1 MLWPM
6 SAALVMLV
14 FALIALRRT
23 HPVPSE
29 LYTNTESEALFEPA
43 EAPVF
48 GDPPFTKS
56 NFEPALADI
65 DTDSRDWTI

>member
-1 MLWPM
+1 M

-29 LYTNTESEALFEPA
+29 LYSNIESEALFTPA
-43 EAPVF
+43 ESAPF
-48 GDPPFTKS
+48 GEPMFTKS

-65 DTDSRDWTI
+65 ETDTRDWTI